1 MIVCQA
7 RKLYGFG
14 RAIDAAHPTILKVE
28 MIPAGLSNIVQLV
41 QTGIERSCS
50 DLMEQG
56 LPDMCDHKGD
66 VRTPFAAQVLT
77 ELSRKLQTA
86 CSTTNDYDAMSHVSP
101 VKS

>member
-1 MIVCQA
+1 
-7 RKLYGFG
+7 
-14 RAIDAAHPTILKVE
+14 
-28 MIPAGLSNIVQLV
+28 
-41 QTGIERSCS
+41 
-50 DLMEQG
+50 MEQG